1 MKSQC
6 GCCIASVG
14 ASRAPSPDSDIAT
27 LLAACQTLEDTVQ
40 ESVRRPN
47 GPGKQQLQSV
57 GQQLFEAVFS
67 GDIGSAYRS
76 SYAVASDRNDKLR
89 VVLRLSD
96 PRLASLPW
104 EAMYDP
110 RNDEYVCRNEP
121 LVRHVEAKGDS
132 GATRSKT
139 AAAHIGLGV
148 VPQ

>member
-1 MKSQC
+1 MRVLYSLSGGQPS
-6 GCCIASVG
+6 A
-14 ASRAPSPDSDIAT
+14 SPDSDVAT

-89 VVLRLSD
+89 VVWAERS
-96 PRLASLPW
+96 
-104 EAMYDP
+104 EA
-110 RNDEYVCRNEP
+110 RQSP
-121 LVRHVEAKGDS
+121 LGGD
-132 GATRSKT
+132 
-139 AAAHIGLGV
+139 V
-148 VPQ
+148 